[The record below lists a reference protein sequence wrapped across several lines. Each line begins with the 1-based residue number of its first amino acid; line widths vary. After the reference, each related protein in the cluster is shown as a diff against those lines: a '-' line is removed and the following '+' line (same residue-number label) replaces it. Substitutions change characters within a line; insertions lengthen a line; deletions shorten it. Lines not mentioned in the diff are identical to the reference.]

1 MRAVI
6 AEDLVLLRDG
16 LARALTTAGITVE
29 AQVGDA
35 GALIDAVGT
44 HRPDVAIVDIRM
56 PPAFSDEG
64 ARATV
69 FLRERYPALAI
80 LVLSHTVDPHLA
92 MTLVGERPSGFGY
105 LLKERVLDVDE
116 FIDAVRTV
124 AAGGTV
130 LDADVIAFYLARD
143 ASRLGQLTP
152 REVEVL
158 GLIAKGASNAG
169 IASRALRLR
178 AHRGCTRAL
187 DLREALSRGIGR
199 REPARSSGARLA
211 SRRLKM
217 RC

>member
-16 LARALTTAGITVE
+16 LARALTAAGITVE

-44 HRPDVAIVDIRM
+44 HRPDLAIVDIRM

-80 LVLSHTVDPHLA
+80 LVLSHTIDPHLA

-105 LLKERVLDVDE
+105 LLKDRVLDVDE

-124 AAGGTV
+124 ADGGTV
-130 LDADVIAFYLARD
+130 LDADVIAFYVARG
-143 ASRLGQLTP
+143 ASRLGQLTR

-169 IASRALRLR
+169 IATKLFVSERTVD
-178 AHRGCTRAL
+178 AHVRSIFAK
-187 DLREALSRGIGR
+187 LSL
-199 REPARSSGARLA
+199 LA
-211 SRRLKM
+211 SVDGNRRVQAALAWL
-217 RC
+217 RDA

>member
-16 LARALTTAGITVE
+16 LSRALTTAGITVE

-169 IASRALRLR
+169 IASELFVSERTVDAHVRSIFAKLSLVASVDGNRRVQAALAWLR
-178 AHRGCTRAL
+178 DA
-187 DLREALSRGIGR
+187 
-199 REPARSSGARLA
+199 
-211 SRRLKM
+211 
-217 RC
+217 

>member
-16 LARALTTAGITVE
+16 LTRALTAAGITVE

-44 HRPDVAIVDIRM
+44 HRPDLAIVDIRM

-80 LVLSHTVDPHLA
+80 LVLSHTIDPHLA

-105 LLKERVLDVDE
+105 LLKDRVLDVDE

-124 AAGGTV
+124 ADGGTV
-130 LDADVIAFYLARD
+130 LDADVIASTSPEAPLGW
-143 ASRLGQLTP
+143 AS
-152 REVEVL
+152 
-158 GLIAKGASNAG
+158 
-169 IASRALRLR
+169 
-178 AHRGCTRAL
+178 
-187 DLREALSRGIGR
+187 
-199 REPARSSGARLA
+199 
-211 SRRLKM
+211 
-217 RC
+217 